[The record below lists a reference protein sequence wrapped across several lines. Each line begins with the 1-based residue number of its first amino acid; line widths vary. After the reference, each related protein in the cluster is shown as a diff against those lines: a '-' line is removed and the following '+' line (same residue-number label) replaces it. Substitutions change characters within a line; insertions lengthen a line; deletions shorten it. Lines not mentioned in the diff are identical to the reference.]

1 MAPILLPI
9 FNPFTISH
17 QVGTEWRS
25 PFNPCVINECVRV
38 NNEVFVQ
45 QKNLSCSQMDVPD
58 CPEGTEL
65 RCDQIIDCCPSCR
78 CGKVLCTTNGIEN
91 ESSHVL
97 VSCFSTAISEVCVM
111 QVWYYFVDLQYN
123 LDIEYNSTC
132 CYYFLFAADVHCLLL
147 NYLAWNLFCIASER
161 HTRLCVYSSS
171 LHY

>member
-1 MAPILLPI
+1 MEKRWMTDYCSCSKRAFCKPACWLWWSFLYPVSQKLLPI

-25 PFNPCVINECVRV
+25 PFNHCIINECVRV

-78 CGKVLCTTNGIEN
+78 CGKLLCMTNGITGEWII
-91 ESSHVL
+91 
-97 VSCFSTAISEVCVM
+97 SCVDLFLNSNFKSACYASTA
-111 QVWYYFVDLQYN
+111 
-123 LDIEYNSTC
+123 
-132 CYYFLFAADVHCLLL
+132 LL
-147 NYLAWNLFCIASER
+147 WPSP
-161 HTRLCVYSSS
+161 V
-171 LHY
+171 